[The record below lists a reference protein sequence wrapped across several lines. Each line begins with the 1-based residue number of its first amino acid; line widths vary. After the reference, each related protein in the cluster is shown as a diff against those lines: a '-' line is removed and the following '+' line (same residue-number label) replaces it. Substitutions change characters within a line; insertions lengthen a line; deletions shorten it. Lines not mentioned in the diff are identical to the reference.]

1 MTPVHGHSPSMLKAN
16 LLSALMLGVSFA
28 FVGVVAVAVF
38 SGDKAFGPNDIDVA
52 AYDVATAKTR
62 HANEPGGA
70 RLRLSIPQR
79 NTPEGLL
86 ANDTAADAEALKTA
100 LPAVT
105 QASKAAPNVA
115 SVQEEFSAK
124 DVLPGPGDMR
134 KVAIIID
141 DMGHSP
147 RHSDAA
153 LKLPRQIAFA
163 LLPYARATPSFATRA
178 RLRGHELIVHV
189 PMQPKNDARNPGPY
203 VLKTVATPDE
213 LRRKIAWNLDQFE
226 GFYAVNNHM
235 GSAFTE
241 DEASMQILFEEL
253 SARGLAFYDSR
264 TTAESK
270 SVELALR
277 YGVSMAERDVFLDND
292 IKAGA
297 VDKQLERLE
306 LLARRNGSAIAIGHP
321 HRVTFEQIAQWAQ
334 TLKSRNIMLVPPSV
348 ILKDRRTPKWRTLV
362 RAAGQSKLAQTSF

>member
-1 MTPVHGHSPSMLKAN
+1 MLKAN

-38 SGDKAFGPNDIDVA
+38 SGDQGLGPRERGVAFYDA
-52 AYDVATAKTR
+52 AA
-62 HANEPGGA
+62 ANPDQASSHVRSQASA
-70 RLRLSIPQR
+70 RLRLSVPR
-79 NTPEGLL
+79 R
-86 ANDTAADAEALKTA
+86 EA
-100 LPAVT
+100 AVT
-105 QASKAAPNVA
+105 QVAASTPGAEVAALSTAAPAAMEAISNAPEGVSGLE
-115 SVQEEFSAK
+115 SVSAK
-124 DVLPGPGDMR
+124 NVLPGPGDAR

-178 RLRGHELIVHV
+178 RSRGHELIVHV
-189 PMQPKNDARNPGPY
+189 PMQPKNEARNPGPY
-203 VLKTVATPDE
+203 VLKTLAGADE
-213 LRRKIAWNLDQFE
+213 LRRRIAWNLDQFE

-241 DEASMQILFEEL
+241 DEASMRILFEEL

-270 SVELALR
+270 AVGLALR

-292 IKAGA
+292 IEAGA
-297 VDKQLERLE
+297 VGKQLERLE
-306 LLARRNGSAIAIGHP
+306 TLARRNGSAIAIGHP
-321 HRVTFEQIAQWAQ
+321 HKVTFEQIAQWAQ
-334 TLKSRNIMLVPPSV
+334 TLKKRNIMLVPPSV
-348 ILKDRRTPKWRTLV
+348 ILQDRRTPKWRKLV
-362 RAAGQSKLAQTSF
+362 KAASQSQLAQTSF

>member
-1 MTPVHGHSPSMLKAN
+1 MLKAN

-38 SGDKAFGPNDIDVA
+38 SGDQAFKSNDRDVA
-52 AYDVATAKTR
+52 AYGVAA
-62 HANEPGGA
+62 ANPAETNNRSGA

-79 NTPEGLL
+79 NAP
-86 ANDTAADAEALKTA
+86 EALVAGQPVTDVA
-100 LPAVT
+100 AAVT
-105 QASKAAPNVA
+105 IERAVAQVSKSAPDTV
-115 SVQEEFSAK
+115 SVQEALSAK
-124 DVLPGPGDMR
+124 DILPGPGDMR

-147 RHSDAA
+147 RHSNAA

-178 RLRGHELIVHV
+178 RSRGHELIVHV
-189 PMQPKNDARNPGPY
+189 PMQPKSDARNPGPY
-203 VLKTVATPDE
+203 VLKTVASPEE

-241 DEASMQILFEEL
+241 DEASMRILFEEL

-264 TTAESK
+264 TTAASK
-270 SVELALR
+270 SVELALS

-292 IKAGA
+292 IEAGA

-321 HRVTFEQIAQWAQ
+321 HKVTFEQIAQWAQ

-348 ILKDRRTPKWRTLV
+348 ILKDRRTPKWRKLV
-362 RAAGQSKLAQTSF
+362 RAASQSKLAQTSF